1 MIKGKQI
8 QPKPLIDKPDVNY
21 RKLDALNQSML
32 KLFDSD
38 PVKFFEEFKMGK
50 RRKDKDNVSLIIGD
64 IVDFYLLECRGDEKE
79 FDERFEEKFVLFN
92 GTKGSGQVF
101 TLADYLFEETENCVD
116 ESGKITCS
124 FDARFAEAIRRV
136 RADDKYKGKTD
147 EKILEDFL
155 ANGKEYFDVKMEALG
170 RKVVTVS
177 LIDKAKL
184 VGNKLKTDPFTRKVF
199 NFGDEDFYTHFP
211 IEFRYQLDKD
221 RSIMCKAEIDL
232 MQIDHEKKI
241 IQPMDLKTT
250 YDNESFDYM
259 YIKNSYYLQNA
270 FYVKAVGEW
279 ASENSMEDYIVRPMD
294 FIVGDT
300 SSNNRRPLVYKTS
313 DEDIK
318 SGIYGFTLKG
328 NHYRGIHDLVN
339 DIAWAEENDEWTC
352 SREAFLRNGQMTL
365 NINYD

>member
-50 RRKDKDNVSLIIGD
+50 KRRDKDNVSLIIGD
-64 IVDFYLLECRGDEKE
+64 IVDFYLLECRGDEQE
-79 FDERFEEKFVLFN
+79 FESRFEEKFVLFN

-101 TLADYLFEETENCVD
+101 TLADYLFEETENCVN
-116 ESGKITCS
+116 EVGEMTCS
-124 FDARFAEAIRRV
+124 FETRFAEAVKRV
-136 RADDKYKGKTD
+136 RADDKYKGKSD

-155 ANGKEYFDVKMEALG
+155 ANGKEYFDVRMESLG

-184 VGNKLKTDPFTRKVF
+184 VANKLKNDFFTRHIFK
-199 NFGDEDFYTHFP
+199 FGDEDFYTHFP
-211 IEFRYQLDKD
+211 IEFRYHLDD
-221 RSIMCKAEIDL
+221 MRSIVCKAEID
-232 MQIDHEKKI
+232 MMYINHEEGYIK
-241 IQPMDLKTT
+241 PMDLKTT

-270 FYVKAVGEW
+270 FYVKAIQEW
-279 ASENSMEDYIVRPMD
+279 AQENGMGKYNILPME

-300 SSNNRRPLVYKTS
+300 SSNNRRPLIYKTLEN
-313 DEDIK
+313 DVEK
-318 SGIYGFTLKG
+318 GTFGFTLKG
-328 NHYRGIHDLVN
+328 NFYRGTHQLIN
-339 DIAWAEENDEWTC
+339 DIAWAEEKDEWTC

-365 NINYD
+365 NINYE